1 MWERGIWLPE
11 SPIPPLLTFFA
22 WCMCSDVGIA
32 LGRGKDLTDWIKVYS
47 MCVCWGSWLMLLEGW
62 KDGWV
67 DREMDGGRMSDPG
80 PVEGY
85 ENSKT
90 QRKRKK
96 NIRVEDMET
105 EEYWAQIGMKYFDLK
120 ESNEDNMFWAILW
133 HESVCKS
140 FGFSSFGLARLCRHW
155 REHML
160 SCVFSFRRAGGDHKY
175 WSLLFMVKEQ
185 WIAAH
190 FTA

>member
-11 SPIPPLLTFFA
+11 SPIPPLLPFFA

-67 DREMDGGRMSDPG
+67 DGEMDGGRMSDPG

-96 NIRVEDMET
+96 NIRGEDMET
-105 EEYWAQIGMKYFDLK
+105 EEYWAQRGIKTMGLNILTWKSQMK
-120 ESNEDNMFWAILW
+120 II
-133 HESVCKS
+133 C
-140 FGFSSFGLARLCRHW
+140 FGQYYDMNLFAKALVFIIWFSQIMPSLEGTYVVLC
-155 REHML
+155 
-160 SCVFSFRRAGGDHKY
+160 V
-175 WSLLFMVKEQ
+175 
-185 WIAAH
+185 
-190 FTA
+190 